1 MTSTGTVILYENDGY
16 GGKEQV
22 RSKETNATN
31 IFQNNLLWP
40 CESYEVKGSVE
51 IWYVSWRACCAWNQC
66 HFAWITDVPKTFSV
80 LRRSCSVDRAGS
92 PIFHKK
98 HLNTLPCSWKFQ
110 HHAMRNSPKWGCIAD
125 VSLGKKSFIILGF
138 ITWGMDITINFIS
151 RVLYLLYYAWWVG
164 IYLTLSALRL
174 SVVIGKICM
183 IFKSFQELPED
194 SPDLADLAN
203 FPNGVKSI
211 ILKENSKKWQVFTQA
226 GFHGAKVI
234 LEPGR
239 RYASLDAMGLGNAV
253 KSMRRLIVEK
263 VTFV

>member
-1 MTSTGTVILYENDGY
+1 
-16 GGKEQV
+16 
-22 RSKETNATN
+22 
-31 IFQNNLLWP
+31 
-40 CESYEVKGSVE
+40 
-51 IWYVSWRACCAWNQC
+51 
-66 HFAWITDVPKTFSV
+66 
-80 LRRSCSVDRAGS
+80 
-92 PIFHKK
+92 
-98 HLNTLPCSWKFQ
+98 
-110 HHAMRNSPKWGCIAD
+110 
-125 VSLGKKSFIILGF
+125 
-138 ITWGMDITINFIS
+138 
-151 RVLYLLYYAWWVG
+151 
-164 IYLTLSALRL
+164 
-174 SVVIGKICM
+174 M